1 MQPVWYFAIGEQNRG
16 PATVEEIRDLV
27 GQGLVDSETL
37 IWRPGWVDWAPL
49 GETALSSLLKQPP
62 PLPTSKVR
70 LPSIAPPAPPAQQSE
85 ISDHAPSI
93 NPIPSASKPSAWL
106 YIAAWIV
113 AAILST
119 IASVLVDLVLAST
132 LVKSRDD
139 LDLYCLIGPLLQ
151 YFSSLLVWIWIYSLF
166 RSLNISRVLPFL
178 WALGGIGVALNI
190 GRTANEFE
198 RARLALPPIYL
209 FSAVLGFIV
218 FVILFRYFFK
228 ARGRLLG

>member
-93 NPIPSASKPSAWL
+93 SGITVEGEKQQEWLAPPQFWLRSPRQQPQMILEADLEAFILKTEFVHRSINMFVWAMAKPHALTQDALQSWLEIFARPTPYPPLDSHPLSPNYKAPQNPPRS
-106 YIAAWIV
+106 
-113 AAILST
+113 
-119 IASVLVDLVLAST
+119 
-132 LVKSRDD
+132 SR
-139 LDLYCLIGPLLQ
+139 
-151 YFSSLLVWIWIYSLF
+151 
-166 RSLNISRVLPFL
+166 
-178 WALGGIGVALNI
+178 A
-190 GRTANEFE
+190 
-198 RARLALPPIYL
+198 
-209 FSAVLGFIV
+209 
-218 FVILFRYFFK
+218 
-228 ARGRLLG
+228 